1 MCNPL
6 LDISA
11 EVGTELL
18 TKYNVSLNNAILA
31 ADEHLPLYQELVE
44 KYPVQYIVC
53 ASTSFIHS
61 PIYLLTHTIIRL
73 VVQHKTL
80 LELPNGCYKYLVLPL
95 ILALSVTHSLTY

>member
-1 MCNPL
+1 MHTLINSFTDSLGALLGMCNPL

-31 ADEHLPLYQELVE
+31 ADEHLPLYQEMVE

-53 ASTSFIHS
+53 
-61 PIYLLTHTIIRL
+61 
-73 VVQHKTL
+73 
-80 LELPNGCYKYLVLPL
+80 PL
-95 ILALSVTHSLTY
+95 ILLIHALINFTSLKH

>member
-53 ASTSFIHS
+53 SFIS
-61 PIYLLTHTIIRL
+61 
-73 VVQHKTL
+73 
-80 LELPNGCYKYLVLPL
+80 LPL
-95 ILALSVTHSLTY
+95 